1 MYTEKTRARQSPIV
15 VTLCSYPSS
24 WLFSGLLFVIV
35 LLSADGMRQY
45 LQQIQAPQVFYR
57 EEEEERCQSPT
68 KWPPPTEAT
77 EACFWG
83 YSGLYWGN
91 VTDMKESGGTNMT
104 SFVVVSDGLGKGMV
118 VLGCGRNL
126 RASLWP
132 QRVKWKSV
140 ILILTIYFFYLC
152 KFWTLFSHWSHSAY
166 HQVSH
171 SLCRWREQKCGNHR
185 ITQYSK
191 PDFHMMITGT

>member
-1 MYTEKTRARQSPIV
+1 
-15 VTLCSYPSS
+15 
-24 WLFSGLLFVIV
+24 
-35 LLSADGMRQY
+35 MRQY
-45 LQQIQAPQVFYR
+45 LQQIQAPQVFCR

-104 SFVVVSDGLGKGMV
+104 SLVMVSDGLGKGMV
-118 VLGCGRNL
+118 VLGCGR
-126 RASLWP
+126 RS
-132 QRVKWKSV
+132 Q
-140 ILILTIYFFYLC
+140 LTIYFFHLC
-152 KFWTLFSHWSHSAY
+152 KFWTLFSHWSHSTH

-171 SLCRWREQKCGNHR
+171 YLCRWREQSCHDARNVV
-185 ITQYSK
+185 ITELHNTPYLTVTWWSQVHKYQV
-191 PDFHMMITGT
+191 I